1 MIAASAQKEVT
12 MAVLQPAAS
21 LANARRPALFGAAL
35 LLLLGSGIGPLFGQA
50 APPAAQPQAAPPP
63 GSFAARVV
71 EIERSLVE
79 SSPRLKRL
87 PAAKRKAL
95 IEFVIGNILF
105 VSTHE
110 LGHGVLA
117 ELELPNLGHDED
129 AADNFAILT
138 ALKVGTGFSDRVL
151 IEAAKGW
158 YLSDLRDKA
167 TGEKP
172 EYYDAHGMNLQRA
185 YQIICMMVGANPDKF
200 KELADLTKMPEDRQ
214 ASCKTDFTFAAL
226 SWETLLKPHLRAADQ
241 PKQKIELSYGDAKGK
256 LAVYAKTFRELRLL
270 ETFAELIGERYNW
283 PRPFSMEMLECGEV
297 GANWRARKLR
307 ICYEMAQEFAELYRD
322 YGDKLKSVQPQ
333 SKTKKK
339 T

>member
-1 MIAASAQKEVT
+1 MAILHCAASFAKSAGP
-12 MAVLQPAAS
+12 AVS
-21 LANARRPALFGAAL
+21 L
-35 LLLLGSGIGPLFGQA
+35 LLLLGCGTGPLFAQV
-50 APPAAQPQAAPPP
+50 APPAAQAPAGPPP

-71 EIERSLVE
+71 EIERNLVE
-79 SSPRLKRL
+79 SEPRLKRL
-87 PAAKRKAL
+87 PPAKRKAL
-95 IEFVIGNILF
+95 VEFVIGNILF

-117 ELELPNLGHDED
+117 EFELPNLGHDED

-158 YLSDLRDKA
+158 YLADMKDKA

-185 YQIICMMVGANPDKF
+185 YQVVCMMVGSNSEKF
-200 KELADLTKMPEDRQ
+200 KELADIAKMPEERQ

-226 SWETLLKPHLRAADQ
+226 SWETLLKPHLRAPDQ
-241 PKQKIELSYGDAKGK
+241 PKQKIELRYGDAKGK
-256 LAVYAKTFRELRLL
+256 LAVFAKTFRDLRLL
-270 ETFAELIGERYNW
+270 ELFAELIGERYNW
-283 PRPFSMEMLECGEV
+283 PQPFSMEMLECGEV

-307 ICYEMAQEFAELYRD
+307 ICYEMAQEFAQIYRD
-322 YGDKLKSVQPQ
+322 YGDKLKPAKPGVN
-333 SKTKKK
+333 KKK
-339 T
+339 P

>member
-1 MIAASAQKEVT
+1 MASPQSATVHTMPAQ
-12 MAVLQPAAS
+12 LS
-21 LANARRPALFGAAL
+21 LPGCAL
-35 LLLLGSGIGPLFGQA
+35 LLLLGWGTGPLMAQA
-50 APPAAQPQAAPPP
+50 APPAAQAQAGPPQ
-63 GSFAARVV
+63 GLFAARLV
-71 EIERSLVE
+71 EIERNLVE

-87 PAAKRKAL
+87 SPAKRKAL
-95 IEFVIGNILF
+95 IEFVIGNMLF
-105 VSTHE
+105 VTAHE
-110 LGHGVLA
+110 FGHGVLA
-117 ELELPNLGHDED
+117 EFELPNLGHDED

-138 ALKVGTGFSDRVL
+138 ALRIGAGYSDRVL

-158 YLSDLRDKA
+158 YLADLRDKA

-172 EYYDAHGMNLQRA
+172 EYYGAHGMNLQRA

-214 ASCKTDFTFAAL
+214 ASCKTDFTFMAL
-226 SWETLLKPHLRAADQ
+226 SWETLLKPYLRAPDQ

-297 GANWRARKLR
+297 GASWRARKLR

-322 YGDKLKSVQPQ
+322 YSDKLKPATAARKKQ
-333 SKTKKK
+333 KKK
-339 T
+339 TS